1 MRYFTKNTLKEYS
14 IFFWTILVSILAIL
28 IFIIYTQNK
37 EEQTLKLFESLENVY
52 LKKTIQEITKNLDPR
67 FTSINYISKSGD
79 TYENIV
85 NDLKIGKNEKKLIL
99 NTILKE
105 KDLKTLRTNQ
115 KFTFKF
121 DNLSNQK
128 IVKFV
133 IESDKKNELIFIK
146 DGSESK
152 FISKKIKKNFK
163 KKLEK
168 VAYIIV
174 HLT

>member
-28 IFIIYTQNK
+28 IFIIYTKNK
-37 EEQTLKLFESLENVY
+37 EEQIVKLFGSLENVY

-105 KDLKTLRTNQ
+105 KDLKRETER
-115 KFTFKF
+115 
-121 DNLSNQK
+121 
-128 IVKFV
+128 I
-133 IESDKKNELIFIK
+133 KN
-146 DGSESK
+146 
-152 FISKKIKKNFK
+152 KIK
-163 KKLEK
+163 
-168 VAYIIV
+168 
-174 HLT
+174 